1 MRADTSTSLP
11 VGYRMGEGGAM
22 VSTAI
27 CYVRVLHCNVL
38 TNFSP
43 TEGM

>member
-11 VGYRMGEGGAM
+11 VGHRMGGGAM

-38 TNFSP
+38 TNLSP
-43 TEGM
+43 MEGK